1 MDFPKTY
8 KNTKRGKYNWQYCW
22 TVRIFPDCVEV
33 SIPKVGIPENLAHLS
48 FVREMWDKLDKQPAL
63 PSTYSIENIS
73 VSINEVDLV
82 KKKKTKTYVLRI
94 EASKKIFRALYSEE
108 KEKLE
113 EISESLL
120 ETQYNYRKEKAFER
134 EKHLDYDSA
143 INIYEKINLPEE
155 AARVRSLKADLAA
168 PKTVVQGDYVDD
180 RDTIVKDSVISK
192 SNIGAGGD
200 DKLAKIKELKELL
213 DSGAINEDDYEK
225 MKREIIG

>member
-33 SIPKVGIPENLAHLS
+33 SFPKVGIPEKLAHLS
-48 FVREMWDKLDKQPAL
+48 FVREMWDKLDEQKAL

-82 KKKKTKTYVLRI
+82 KKKKNKTYVLRI
-94 EASKKIFRALYSEE
+94 EASKKNLDALYSEE

-134 EKHLDYDSA
+134 EKHLDYESA
-143 INIYEKINLPEE
+143 IHIYEKINLPEE
-155 AARVRSLKADLAA
+155 AARVRSLKADLEA

-180 RDTIVKDSVISK
+180 RDTIVKDSVVNK
-192 SNIGAGGD
+192 SNIGAGGKSKAE
-200 DKLAKIKELKELL
+200 KLREVKALL
-213 DSGAINEDDYEK
+213 DDGIIDADDYEK